1 MNLATNQ
8 LNDLL
13 WIDTN
18 QDQSC
23 FVVGTET
30 GYHIYQTDPLQLLHS
45 RDFQGAG
52 GVGIATMLFRSN
64 VIALVGGGQNPRY
77 PPTKV
82 ILWDDKESKAI
93 AELTFRTSIKSVKLR
108 RDLIVVSLESRVY
121 VYRFSDLE
129 LIDTLETCGSV
140 LAVSSDPDNSVVA
153 CAGNVKGRINIV
165 FYNPALGGPSG
176 TRADVTTPSV
186 SPART
191 KITNIT
197 AHESSLAVVSL
208 SGDGSKVATASV
220 KGTLIRVF
228 DTQNGSKLFELRRGA
243 ERVDIYSISFSRQN
257 EWLAVSSDKGTI
269 HVFPIRSSST
279 NRNTSLMTK
288 ILLPSYFQSQWSFAQ
303 FRVPDYRSICAFGA
317 DPFTVVCLCADGSY
331 YKAKFDPILGG
342 EMRRVKYEKFSDIP
356 STRA

>member
-30 GYHIYQTDPLQLLHS
+30 GYRIYQSDPLELLHA

-52 GVGIATMLFRSN
+52 GVGIAGMLFRSN

-93 AELTFRTSIKSVKLR
+93 AELTFRTNIKAVKLR
-108 RDLIVVSLESRVY
+108 RDLIVVSLENRVY

-129 LIDTLETCGSV
+129 LIDTLETCNSV
-140 LAVSSDPDNSVVA
+140 VSVSSDPDSAVVA
-153 CAGNVKGRINIV
+153 CAGNVKGRANVI
-165 FYNPALGGPSG
+165 FYNPVLGGQKPG
-176 TRADVTTPSV
+176 DSV

-197 AHESSLAVVSL
+197 AHESNLAVVSL
-208 SGDGSKVATASV
+208 SNDGSKLATASV

-269 HVFPIRSSST
+269 HVFPIRLSSSST
-279 NRNTSLMTK
+279 NSRNSSIMTK

-317 DPFTVVCLCADGSY
+317 DPFTVICLCADGSY

-342 EMRRVKYEKFSDIP
+342 EMRRIKFEKFSDIP
-356 STRA
+356 RA

>member
-23 FVVGTET
+23 FVIGTET
-30 GYHIYQTDPLQLLHS
+30 GYRIYQSDPLELLHA

-52 GVGIATMLFRSN
+52 GVGIAAMLFRSN

-93 AELTFRTSIKSVKLR
+93 AELTFRTNIKSVKLR
-108 RDLIVVSLESRVY
+108 RDLIVVALENRVY

-140 LAVSSDPDNSVVA
+140 LAVSSDPDNTVIA
-153 CAGNVKGRINIV
+153 CAGNVKGRVNVV
-165 FYNPALGGPSG
+165 FYNPSLGGVKPGES
-176 TRADVTTPSV
+176 AV
-186 SPART
+186 SPARI

-197 AHESSLAVVSL
+197 AHESSLAALSL
-208 SGDGSKVATASV
+208 SGDGTKLATASI

-228 DTQNGSKLFELRRGA
+228 DTQNGSKIFELRRGA
-243 ERVDIYSISFSRQN
+243 ERVDIYSVSFSREN

-269 HVFPIRSSST
+269 HVFPIRSSSSL
-279 NRNTSLMTK
+279 NSRNSSLMTK

-317 DPFTVVCLCADGSY
+317 DPFTVICLCADGSY

-342 EMRRVKYEKFSDIP
+342 EMRRIKFEKFSDIP
-356 STRA
+356 STQA